1 MHWVVLAN
9 DSQREEFL
17 AQELDRDVKVD
28 WIGSPDQFADHKGAD
43 VYFDLQFEFT
53 PARIKTL
60 SPLPAGKVIVN
71 SVVHTL
77 ENIHLDITR
86 INAWPGFLSSSS
98 IEASGDISEKV
109 ASAWGKRIEFL
120 PDTPGFISARVVS
133 MIINE
138 AYMVVEQGI
147 SSREDIDTAMKLGT
161 NYPYGPF
168 EWASKIGLK
177 NIHHLLSVLSKTQAR
192 FQPCALLTQEA
203 NRT

>member
-1 MHWVVLAN
+1 MHWVVLADN
-9 DSQREEFL
+9 SQREEFISQGI
-17 AQELDRDVKVD
+17 ANAVNID
-28 WIGSPDQFADHKGAD
+28 WIRSPGDFADHKGAD

-53 PARIKTL
+53 PARVKIL

-77 ENIHLDITR
+77 EDIRLDITR
-86 INAWPGFLSSSS
+86 INAWPGFLSGAS
-98 IEASGDISEKV
+98 IEASGDINEKV
-109 ASAWGKRIEFL
+109 ASAWGKKIELL
-120 PDTPGFISARVVS
+120 PDTPGFVSARVVS

-177 NIHHLLSVLSKTQAR
+177 NIHQLLLELSKTQSR
-192 FQPCALLTQEA
+192 FQPCALLTKEA
-203 NRT
+203 NTK